1 MSRELSDGR
10 PGGGQEDRLLVY
22 FLPYFIHL
30 IFISS
35 HASPPSFHCLSSF
48 SPTNSAAADS
58 SSALSSAAC
67 VRDREDS
74 NHGVQGTAGGSHNF
88 LLGSAGGR
96 IEEARAAD
104 SSSALSSAAC
114 VRDSED
120 SSHGVQGTAGGS
132 HNFLLGSA
140 GGRIEEA
147 RAADFLSLRLSN
159 TIT

>member
-67 VRDREDS
+67 VRDHEDS
-74 NHGVQGTAGGSHNF
+74 NHGVQGTAGGSRNF

-114 VRDSED
+114 VRDSEVD
-120 SSHGVQGTAGGS
+120 QLRGRHK
-132 HNFLLGSA
+132 SA
-140 GGRIEEA
+140 LRDTQA
-147 RAADFLSLRLSN
+147 RHAHHYN
-159 TIT
+159 KQKQTMNNEMN

>member
-1 MSRELSDGR
+1 M
-10 PGGGQEDRLLVY
+10 
-22 FLPYFIHL
+22 
-30 IFISS
+30 
-35 HASPPSFHCLSSF
+35 
-48 SPTNSAAADS
+48 
-58 SSALSSAAC
+58 
-67 VRDREDS
+67 
-74 NHGVQGTAGGSHNF
+74 QGTAGGYRNF

-114 VRDSED
+114 VRDRED
-120 SSHGVQGTAGGS
+120 SNHGVQGTAGGYC
-132 HNFLLGSA
+132 NFLLGSA